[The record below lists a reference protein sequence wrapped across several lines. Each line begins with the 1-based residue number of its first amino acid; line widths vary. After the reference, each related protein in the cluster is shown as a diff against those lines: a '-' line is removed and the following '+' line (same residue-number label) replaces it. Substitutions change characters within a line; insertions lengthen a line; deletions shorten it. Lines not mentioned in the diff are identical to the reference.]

1 MVLILDLIV
10 IVFVVIISFCLCI
23 NNNNSKNTN
32 VSYSCQFTH
41 ILVGLSVIVFYKLVR
56 YIRLGDKL
64 KTNKEMFEG
73 DPVTQSL
80 NDFISG
86 SNLGLL
92 TTTQAST
99 LSPTDFATYTAKL
112 DTIIDNINA
121 LQQKMNAPSTSVV
134 ANPANAQSMDLD
146 SQQKY
151 QMFQIDYLSKQIKNT
166 QDILNAQSI
175 SNTKQNYKPIK
186 VFSSCLI
193 SNANGTTTPE
203 QPVSDTIQGLS
214 PTPTSLSSAA
224 SQQMM
229 RTIGQGS
236 IGSPNSQPFLNLSS
250 TTGAFS
256 EFLSNLGN
264 SNGVVNVN
272 V

>member
-186 VFSSCLI
+186 VFSSCMVA
-193 SNANGTTTPE
+193 NANGTTTSDI
-203 QPVSDTIQGLS
+203 PVSRSDDK
-214 PTPTSLSSAA
+214 PLSSSFQNVGSNNDINNMLNTI
-224 SQQMM
+224 SQSNDY
-229 RTIGQGS
+229 TNGQGT
-236 IGSPNSQPFLNLSS
+236 NLSS
-250 TTGAFS
+250 TTGIFNK
-256 EFLSNLGN
+256 FLSGIQK
-264 SNGVVNVN
+264 NGTLNIN
-272 V
+272 M